1 VPLGGL
7 FRLHGLIQLSVERS
21 LSWVDSKACQPLP
34 YQAAGR
40 ASAPDLLRDKE
51 SKVVEMGPGNPPSL
65 QAFFSRGTYN
75 FKNHSFQKLF
85 GLVGLNKTPAI
96 AISYFMVSKELTL

>member
-1 VPLGGL
+1 
-7 FRLHGLIQLSVERS
+7 
-21 LSWVDSKACQPLP
+21 
-34 YQAAGR
+34 
-40 ASAPDLLRDKE
+40 
-51 SKVVEMGPGNPPSL
+51 MGPGNPPSL